1 MSLQTIEKRNN
12 YQIATG
18 KGKNIYLNNTDDN
31 NETGNETINGSDIM
45 PYFDIKHHKGGIRM
59 LLSGGTGSG
68 KSYMCKQIIKQIKPK
83 RNYLFSSLTDGDYAD
98 VKNLEQI
105 DLIDLLNNN
114 PNYGIH
120 DIFEMMEPSC
130 CCIFDD
136 IMSFGNKMSK
146 PYLELRQ
153 ICMQKGRHK
162 AMSVFVCEQ
171 QAQMANK
178 SRDVLLNCQYFCC
191 FPRNNFKA
199 FNSLAT
205 NYLGL
210 TKNKIEYLRLLKSR
224 YVMFNKNYPAYYV
237 SSVEVGML

>member
-1 MSLQTIEKRNN
+1 MSLETKENKNN
-12 YQIATG
+12 YLIATG
-18 KGKNIYLNNTDDN
+18 KNQNVYLNTKED
-31 NETGNETINGSDIM
+31 ENGEELIKCSEVM
-45 PYFDIKHHKGGIRM
+45 PYFDMKPHHKGGIRM

-68 KSYMCKQIIKQIKPK
+68 KSYMCKQIIKQIKCK
-83 RNYLFSSLTDGDYAD
+83 RVYLFSSLNDGDYDD
-98 VKNLEQI
+98 VKHLEQI
-105 DLIDLLNNN
+105 DLINILSSN
-114 PNYGIH
+114 PNYTVH
-120 DIFEMMEPSC
+120 DIFNMMETNC

-136 IMSFGNKMSK
+136 VMSFGNKLSK
-146 PYLELRQ
+146 IYLELRA

-162 AMSVFVCEQ
+162 GMSIFVCEQ

-199 FNSLAT
+199 FNSLAS

-210 TKNKIEYLRLLKSR
+210 TKDKIEYLRKLKSR